1 MSLVGDICVCGDH
14 WFISEIVME
23 YNTCKTCGASHGM
36 AGNLV
41 NGNCY
46 RCREK
51 PRKRIMADMVDVTES
66 FRREL
71 TAEINA
77 KRSPREAMEDEH
89 GQCWDTSELQRD
101 FEVTGFMAPFVIV
114 RRKSDGEKGSLMFQH
129 SPRIYYRFQEG

>member
-1 MSLVGDICVCGDH
+1 
-14 WFISEIVME
+14 
-23 YNTCKTCGASHGM
+23 
-36 AGNLV
+36 
-41 NGNCY
+41 
-46 RCREK
+46 
-51 PRKRIMADMVDVTES
+51 MVDVTES